1 MMEGLN
7 RDHGVTFL
15 FSIHD
20 PRVMARARRIIRLVD
35 GQIESDEARS

>member
-15 FSIHD
+15 FSTHD
-20 PRVMARARRIIRLVD
+20 PSVMARALRSIRLVD